1 MPGVMQEGI
10 GSWRGFHVGTCHTWP
25 LPADATCATVARQV
39 FRDAV
44 SGVGLE
50 PDLLEDCILMASE
63 LAANT
68 LHVQAVAEAGGGG
81 DRLASV
87 TADAEGEPITSAG
100 PAPQDPR
107 ALRALRMPRRPQL
120 QEVSQDLQAGQS
132 TGRCRARKSA
142 QTSRRRPAHGPS
154 RVPGYRP
161 PAPPP
166 RAPQAEL
173 WVYLRGLGARRELV
187 CKVFD
192 CYRGWRHGAPPVVS
206 GSAGT
211 VTGAGAVTGAVT
223 GRGLQIVH
231 ELSRGRWGHH
241 PTRARLGGRGL
252 RGKAVWFAVPAPLA
266 RAGLVDVTG
275 LREYALSADL
285 VATIAA
291 SRLSARQAAREL
303 QVMLG
308 ERGFGGGLVRE
319 DQPARDLSILS
330 VRRGLT
336 LWCEAGVV
344 SLTTPWGS
352 SQQWNYSDLV
362 EATEQTVRRN
372 EELDLAQYLVSAR

>member
-1 MPGVMQEGI
+1 
-10 GSWRGFHVGTCHTWP
+10 VGTCHTWP

-44 SGVGLE
+44 SEVGLE
-50 PDLLEDCILMASE
+50 PGLLEDCILMASE

-87 TADAEGEPITSAG
+87 IADVDGEPITSAG
-100 PAPQDPR
+100 PAPQDLRPPR
-107 ALRALRMPRRPQL
+107 ALRAPLRPQL
-120 QEVSQDLQAGQS
+120 EQISQALRVGRS
-132 TGRCRARKSA
+132 TSQCRARKSA

-154 RVPGYRP
+154 RVPGYRQ
-161 PAPPP
+161 PAQPA

-192 CYRGWRHGAPPVVS
+192 CYRGWLHGTPPVASVS
-206 GSAGT
+206 AE
-211 VTGAGAVTGAVT
+211 AVTGAEAATVAAIGAEAET

-231 ELSRGRWGHH
+231 ELSRGLWGHH

-266 RAGLVDVTG
+266 GARLVDANG
-275 LREYALSADL
+275 LREYALSAD
-285 VATIAA
+285 VTAAAAA